1 MLRPVLQDEGLI
13 REILEASPP
22 PGGFHLWWLGQSGF
36 LFKDERGYVVID
48 PYLSDSLTRK
58 YAGTL
63 KPHVRLT
70 ERCLDPRALG
80 FVDLV
85 LSTHGHTDHFDRETL
100 QAIADAPGRRAP
112 LTVVVPASQ
121 EERARTLLKT
131 SAVNVASI
139 DAGQRMH
146 IVSHGITAT
155 PAAHTQ
161 LEKDAEGR
169 HLYLGYLME
178 LGSWRVYHSG
188 DTVLHPDVRQA
199 AGNLRPDLAL
209 LPINGNDPRRGVAGN
224 LNEKEAAAFARE
236 LGVVMVVPHHF
247 EMFAFNTGSSSAFA
261 SACRRLDVSHDV
273 LKCGE
278 RRTFSARSMGDRVTA
293 KRP

>member
-1 MLRPVLQDEGLI
+1 MLKPILQDDALI
-13 REILEASPP
+13 REILDAIPP
-22 PGGFHLWWLGQSGF
+22 QDGFLMWWLGQSGF
-36 LFKDERGYVVID
+36 LFKDERGFVLID

-58 YAGTL
+58 YAGTT
-63 KPHVRLT
+63 KPHIRLT
-70 ERCLDPRALG
+70 ERCLDPG
-80 FVDLV
+80 TMGYVDLV
-85 LSTHGHTDHFDRETL
+85 LSTHGHADHFDPETL
-100 QAIADAPGRRAP
+100 RAIARAEGRRAP

-131 SAVNVASI
+131 STVTVVPI
-139 DAGQRMH
+139 DAGQRVQV
-146 IVSHGITAT
+146 VSHWVTAT

-161 LEKDAEGR
+161 IEQDAAGH

-178 LGSWRVYHSG
+178 IGSWRVYHSG

-224 LNEKEAAAFARE
+224 LNEQDAAEFARE
-236 LGVVMVVPHHF
+236 LGVVMVIPHHF

-261 SACRRLDVSHDV
+261 STCKQLGVPHEV

-278 RRTFSARSMGDRVTA
+278 KRTMVALN
-293 KRP
+293 